1 MTEDRETRGNIMRAV
16 RSSDTKIE
24 LTVRRIVRSLGF
36 PGYRLGRRDIPGT
49 PDLAYIGRRKAIF
62 VHGCFW
68 HGHGCPRGSRVP
80 KANREYWERK
90 ISRNRERDARVLDA
104 LATKGWSALIVW
116 ECELRDPSIVSEK
129 LKGFLVDQK

>member
-68 HGHGCPRGSRVP
+68 HGHECPRGSRVP

-90 ISRNRERDARVLDA
+90 ISRNRERDARVMDA

-116 ECELRDPSIVSEK
+116 ECELRDPSLVSEK
-129 LKGFLVDQK
+129 LKGFLGDQE

>member
-49 PDLAYIGRRKAIF
+49 SDLAYIGRRKAIF

-80 KANREYWERK
+80 KANREYWEQK
-90 ISRNRERDARVLDA
+90 ISRNRERDA

-116 ECELRDPSIVSEK
+116 ECELRDPSLVSEK
-129 LKGFLVDQK
+129 LKGFLGDQE